1 MKQFEETVQSIT
13 KRNLKVVK
21 NMFDNLPIDKQCYAS
36 ADDEHAAA
44 LEIQSIQSSI
54 DNLIELLE
62 RGIELGL

>member
-1 MKQFEETVQSIT
+1 MKEFEKTVQKIGV
-13 KRNLKVVK
+13 LHLQAVK
-21 NMFDNLPIDKQCYAS
+21 EMFDKLQIDKQTYAS

>member
-1 MKQFEETVQSIT
+1 MKQFEATVQRIT
-13 KRNLKVVK
+13 QLHLQSVK
-21 NMFDNLPIDKQCYAS
+21 NMFDNLQIDKAYYAS

-54 DNLIELLE
+54 DNLIGLLD